1 MPQRYTE
8 RILRVIKRSDYEPLR
23 RRPLSRLLNVQD
35 EHYEIFGESLEL
47 LAQQERIHPDYKK
60 GVRLNDMPGKIT
72 GIYRANRKG
81 FGFVMPKTAYL
92 QGDLYIPS
100 GQAQDA
106 GDGDT
111 VTAKVLRG
119 GKGGRGGK
127 LSGRVIEIVERSD
140 KQVVGVLKKR
150 GKQWIVEPD
159 GKTGAEPINVD
170 DPGAK
175 NAREGDKVLVEILD
189 YPSMTG
195 RGHAV
200 ILERLGKSGT
210 SAAELKAV
218 MRKHNIPEHFPR
230 KVMNDARRVVQ
241 QFDPQAELARGG
253 REDIRKKTVITI
265 DPFDARDFD
274 DAISLT
280 KHSGGNWEL
289 GVHIADVSH
298 FVTTE
303 SDLDVEAHSRAT
315 SVYLPNNVVPM
326 LPEQISNGICSLQ
339 EDQDR
344 FVKSAYIIFNEKG
357 KVLDTR
363 FANSLMR
370 SEKRLTYEQVDEILD
385 GKKTGLP
392 AKVVRFVKKMNEAA
406 KVLDKRRRKNGML
419 ELDLPNADLIY
430 DDHGHVID
438 AQPEST
444 TFSHKM
450 IEVFMLEAN
459 EAVARL
465 LDGLN
470 VPFLRRI
477 HPEPDGLAIGDAAR
491 ILKLGGFV
499 IPRDINRK
507 GLQDLLKQVKGT
519 HQSFVVNLAILKS
532 MQRAEYSPAH
542 IGHYALASE
551 HYCHF
556 TSPIRRYPDLM
567 IHRLLQAYLDGHLSD
582 SKGPNRH
589 LDRAES
595 SQPSAGGKRRKSR
608 AATEEDACTIPEF
621 ADLVELGAHCSER
634 QRAAESAED
643 ELRTIKILRLLKAK
657 HLGDKVEGI
666 VTSVTNFGLFV
677 QIDKYLIE
685 GLIRAEEAVLHNY
698 TKKSGKKSRRPKST
712 RVRTKTGKFTDSC
725 PWKIGEDIT
734 VLIAN
739 VNLPARQLDLTPV

>member
-8 RILRVIKRSDYEPLR
+8 RILRLIKRSDYEPLK
-23 RRPLSRLLNVQD
+23 RRPLARLLSVGN
-35 EHYEIFGESLEL
+35 EHYEIFGEALEL

-81 FGFVMPKTAYL
+81 FGFVVPKAAYL

-100 GQAQDA
+100 GQAEDA
-106 GDGDT
+106 VDGDT

-127 LSGRVIEIVERSD
+127 LSGRVIKIVERSD
-140 KQVVGVLKKR
+140 KQVVGILKKR

-159 GKTGAEPINVD
+159 GKTRAEPINVD

-175 NAREGDKVLVEILD
+175 NAREGDKVLIEILN
-189 YPSMTG
+189 YPSMSEQ
-195 RGHAV
+195 GHAV

-230 KVMNDARRVVQ
+230 KVMNDARRGVQ
-241 QFDPQAELARGG
+241 QFDPQAELALGG
-253 REDIRKKTVITI
+253 REDIRNKTIITI

-280 KHSGGNWEL
+280 KHSNGNWEL

-298 FVTTE
+298 FVTPE
-303 SDLDVEAHSRAT
+303 SDLDVEAHGRAT

-357 KVLDTR
+357 KVLDTY

-392 AKVVRFVKKMNEAA
+392 AKVVRFVKKMIEAA

-519 HQSFVVNLAILKS
+519 HQSYVVNLAILKS

-567 IHRLLQAYLDGHLSD
+567 IHRLLQAYLDGHLEDNGIPSRRG
-582 SKGPNRH
+582 GPDTSH
-589 LDRAES
+589 GTDK
-595 SQPSAGGKRRKSR
+595 PKKRKPRLNGN
-608 AATEEDACTIPEF
+608 DMHTIPEF
-621 ADLVELGAHCSER
+621 GDLVELGAHCSER

-643 ELRTIKILRLLKAK
+643 ELRTIKILRLLKSK

-712 RVRTKTGKFTDSC
+712 RVHTKTGKFTDTC
-725 PWKIGEDIT
+725 PWKIGENIT

-739 VNLPARQLDLTPV
+739 VSLPARQLDLTPV